1 MTKLL
6 VEINGNFSLLD
17 YFGGKQNIK
26 PGRPY
31 VVNKSAF
38 ISERISKNQ
47 LSLKGTLKDSA
58 TDAALVK
65 ALNEAAKTS
74 KKDASAEDIKSAGI
88 KNFLKDYDINAKDE
102 TSNGSRNNGNQQ

>member
-17 YFGGKQNIK
+17 YFGGKQH
-26 PGRPY
+26 
-31 VVNKSAF
+31 
-38 ISERISKNQ
+38 
-47 LSLKGTLKDSA
+47 
-58 TDAALVK
+58 
-65 ALNEAAKTS
+65 KTS

-102 TSNGSRNNGNQQ
+102 NPNGSRNNGNQQ